1 MSPEEGRHGRGS
13 EHGASR
19 PRHLLGDIAKLPFKK
34 SLWKDATR
42 QQEWIP
48 QCLGVLGLSY
58 FLHMEGFLIAVVWGP
73 SRGESVL
80 SGWLEEPQWAV
91 TMVHRPGRASFR
103 VISASPVLVFSL
115 WPHCASDLYLTSGD
129 LDAGDAVNRGGRAPC
144 WWLLLCCP
152 GPYCSTTVM
161 PARGPAVCSS
171 PFART
176 FGRCQDAN
184 LLACHLWHC
193 LCFLNPQRRRFR
205 NSRF

>member
-1 MSPEEGRHGRGS
+1 MEPVGLGIYSGTLQSCLLKSHFEKTPQDSRSGS
-13 EHGASR
+13 LDALGFWGYLSSYTR
-19 PRHLLGDIAKLPFKK
+19 KGSLLLWCEAPFVVK
-34 SLWKDATR
+34 AF
-42 QQEWIP
+42 
-48 QCLGVLGLSY
+48 CLGGSKSHSGLLLW
-58 FLHMEGFLIAVVWGP
+58 FTGQGGLPA
-73 SRGESVL
+73 
-80 SGWLEEPQWAV
+80 
-91 TMVHRPGRASFR
+91 RASFR

-129 LDAGDAVNRGGRAPC
+129 LDAGDAVSRGGRAPC

-184 LLACHLWHC
+184 LLACHV
-193 LCFLNPQRRRFR
+193 
-205 NSRF
+205 

>member
-1 MSPEEGRHGRGS
+1 MEPVGLGIYSGTLQSCLLKSHFEKTTQDSRSGS
-13 EHGASR
+13 LNALGFWGYLIFYTRKGS
-19 PRHLLGDIAKLPFKK
+19 LLLWCEAPFVVKAFCLVLLLWFTGQGGLP
-34 SLWKDATR
+34 A
-42 QQEWIP
+42 
-48 QCLGVLGLSY
+48 
-58 FLHMEGFLIAVVWGP
+58 
-73 SRGESVL
+73 
-80 SGWLEEPQWAV
+80 
-91 TMVHRPGRASFR
+91 RASFR

-184 LLACHLWHC
+184 LLACHL
-193 LCFLNPQRRRFR
+193 
-205 NSRF
+205 